1 MKITLEQLRTLIRE
15 AIEEGRYSYD
25 DDPIHLDRPDDGYYD
40 DELAALDQGDQ
51 GEDADEADPV
61 GEQQRYKGSYG
72 PVREG
77 AVRLIYTNH
86 GILTEE
92 RVRELKECGYRM
104 EECGSWDV
112 EGPSM
117 GVSDRYMGDEMEEPV
132 AKVLVVR
139 GGLEEG
145 EHQDNKSGDQ
155 YGNRNNYTPGYGSME
170 EASLTEGDTSVSIEG
185 TATGTQVGN
194 VGPQGVTGSA
204 ASGIP
209 GGANTVHESFN
220 RRAERL
226 LEAWMEEELH
236 GGQVD
241 LDLDD
246 DGKIEASDLEMLRH
260 GLTDKQVG
268 KDRKRG

>member
-15 AIEEGRYSYD
+15 TIEEGRYSYD
-25 DDPIHLDRPDDGYYD
+25 DYEDPYEAKRLDAEEKEDRRGHDEEDTDDK
-40 DELAALDQGDQ
+40 
-51 GEDADEADPV
+51 DPV
-61 GEQQRYKGSYG
+61 SEFDFLRGPRG

-77 AVRLIYTNH
+77 AVRLFYTNH

-92 RVRELKECGYRM
+92 RVRELKECGYEM

-117 GVSDRYMGDEMEEPV
+117 KTQHDEPM
-132 AKVLVVR
+132 AKVVILGPGQEDV
-139 GGLEEG
+139 LE
-145 EHQDNKSGDQ
+145 
-155 YGNRNNYTPGYGSME
+155 
-170 EASLTEGDTSVSIEG
+170 EGDTSSPADGGSI
-185 TATGTQVGN
+185 TGTQVGN
-194 VGPQGVTGSA
+194 VGPQGIAGSA
-204 ASGIP
+204 ASGNP

-236 GGQVD
+236 GDQD
-241 LDLDD
+241 KLDLDD
-246 DGKIEASDLEMLRH
+246 DGEIEASDLEMLRH
-260 GLTDKQVG
+260 GLKDKQVG